1 MINSVV
7 VEQISTI
14 KIKMLIVCL
23 LPFGCSSEIILEALV
38 M

>member
-14 KIKMLIVCL
+14 KIKMLIVYL
-23 LPFGCSSEIILEALV
+23 LVAPQKLF
-38 M
+38 